1 MNATQQGRSPQTP
14 IRSPETPVR
23 GWRFPPTHWLF
34 LLAGSLSL
42 AAQQWLML
50 WLIART
56 AGAGLAGAYGLAQ
69 AWVLPV
75 FAFLGLQLRALM
87 ATEPHIRQLAGTYW
101 RLRAISMSLGLA
113 FLGLLLIR
121 EPFGPSSGALAAAL
135 GAGRIVELGSDFADG
150 LRHANREYLALGA
163 SQITRS
169 TLSLLGFASAWM
181 STASLVP
188 SLLAGATAALISAC
202 VLDLPRLRFRKGEP
216 DPGSGSWG
224 ATSSAAT
231 RTASVAGR
239 RSGFCDLLSHA
250 LPLALVQFLN
260 LGILYTPR
268 VFLGA
273 AHSMETV
280 ASFTCLA
287 SVLGAVSLT
296 ASSYSA
302 SLAPVFAASRDG
314 ESRSWLLRRALGRI
328 ALVVVPVA
336 VVFAWLGPGLMRVV
350 FGPGISFPRAAVAW
364 TAVFVTL
371 WSLATVFGTVAT
383 AQRRTLLQLF
393 AFAAALVAGSLSCW
407 LLAEPFGVT
416 GATFSLTVSAITLLA
431 VYHIPD
437 AARAAFRA
445 WAARLIP
452 STRFRTVSVDRSSL

>member
-1 MNATQQGRSPQTP
+1 
-14 IRSPETPVR
+14 
-23 GWRFPPTHWLF
+23 
-34 LLAGSLSL
+34 
-42 AAQQWLML
+42 ML

-56 AGAGLAGAYGLAQ
+56 ADAEQVGAYGLAQ

-87 ATEPHIRQLAGTYW
+87 ATETCMHQLAGAYG
-101 RLRAISMSLGLA
+101 RLRAISMSLGLS
-113 FLGLLLIR
+113 FLGLLWIR

-135 GAGRIVELGSDFADG
+135 GASRIVELGSDFADG
-150 LRHANREYLALGA
+150 LRHANREYLAIGA
-163 SQITRS
+163 SQVSRS

-181 STASLVP
+181 STASLAP
-188 SLLAGATAALISAC
+188 SLLAGTTAALISAS
-202 VLDLPRLRFRKGEP
+202 VLDLPRLRFRKGGPDLRSEP
-216 DPGSGSWG
+216 CGASPSG
-224 ATSSAAT
+224 ATRPAAL
-231 RTASVAGR
+231 AGR
-239 RSGFCDLLSHA
+239 LSDDWHLLSHA

-314 ESRSWLLRRALGRI
+314 ESRSRLLRKALGRI

-336 VVFAWLGPGLMRVV
+336 VVFAWLGRDLMRIV

-371 WSLATVFGTVAT
+371 WSLATVFGTMAT

-437 AARAAFRA
+437 ATRAAFRP

-452 STRFRTVSVDRSSL
+452 SNRLRTVSVDRSSL